1 MLHFVFAE
9 NAVVTPLARKAALR
23 THQAFRPKTRQAYDA
38 MFKVFVAFCR
48 VAGVII
54 SDVNVEIVMSFL
66 ECMVQNH
73 CSCAV
78 LENYISIKAYD
89 AMFQSVCRL
98 LHSVLGSSYQML
110 NVEIVMVQNH
120 SHF

>member
-1 MLHFVFAE
+1 MLTIIKVLHFVFAE

-38 MFKVFVAFCR
+38 MFRVFVAFCI
-48 VAGVII
+48 VAGVLM

-78 LENYISIKAYD
+78 LENYMSAIKANLYY
-89 AMFQSVCRL
+89 MI
-98 LHSVLGSSYQML
+98 Y
-110 NVEIVMVQNH
+110 
-120 SHF
+120 HFLCLTIQKLSTLSNLSKSTDL